1 MPVLASALVSV
12 TDASLFVGADD
23 RGIELEE
30 GTGYLLPDDL
40 DEVTA
45 DESSTALLPGLDPTT
60 MGWKQR
66 AFHLDAEHVPLLFD
80 RNGNG
85 GPTLWVDGRV
95 VGGWGQRKD
104 GEIVLRI
111 MSDVGA
117 AARDALHQQA
127 DDLQKLLGEVRFSV
141 RFPAPLQA
149 ELGS

>member
-1 MPVLASALVSV
+1 
-12 TDASLFVGADD
+12 
-23 RGIELEE
+23 
-30 GTGYLLPDDL
+30 
-40 DEVTA
+40 
-45 DESSTALLPGLDPTT
+45 
-60 MGWKQR
+60 
-66 AFHLDAEHVPLLFD
+66 
-80 RNGNG
+80 
-85 GPTLWVDGRV
+85 VDGRV

-117 AARDALHQQA
+117 AAREALQQQA